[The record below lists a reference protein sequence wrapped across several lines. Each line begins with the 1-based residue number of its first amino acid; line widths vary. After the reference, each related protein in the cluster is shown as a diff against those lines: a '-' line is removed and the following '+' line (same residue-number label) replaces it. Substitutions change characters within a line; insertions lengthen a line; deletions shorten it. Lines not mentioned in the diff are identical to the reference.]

1 MVSVKAGAMRIA
13 LVADAYKPLRSSA
26 AVQIRDLAH
35 ELAAQGHSPTVIVP
49 AAGLGRGWSLENE
62 SGVEV
67 LRVAAP
73 RTKDLGHVR
82 RALAELLLPYFM
94 LRGVSQS
101 PLSSVQWD
109 AVVWYS
115 PSIFLGPLVSRLK
128 RASHCPSYLILRDM
142 FPEWA
147 VDAGVMEKGPVFGL
161 LKRVARYQYSLA
173 DTIGVQSPANLGLLD
188 GSNGS
193 GYRLEVLNNWLTQG
207 RNGQSPISVA
217 DTPLTG
223 RTIFVYAG
231 NMGVAQDMPAVL
243 QLAERMQSR
252 KDAGFLFVGRGT
264 ETRKLR
270 ALAAKLKLN
279 NVVFHDEIEP
289 WEVPGLLAQCHI
301 GIVALDPRHTTHN
314 VPGKF
319 LTYLQAGLPVLARL
333 NPGNDLE
340 VLVQNEG
347 IGLACSDPS
356 IDKFHELAVQLLE
369 NREAFEQTAA
379 RGKDLS
385 RRMFS
390 VEAAATQIVDSLR
403 HSNGL

>member
-1 MVSVKAGAMRIA
+1 MRIA
-13 LVADAYKPLRSSA
+13 LVADTYTPLRTSTA
-26 AVQIRDLAH
+26 LLIRDLAH

-49 AAGLGRGWSLENE
+49 AARLDSSWTLEHE
-62 SGVEV
+62 SGVDV

-73 RTKDLGHVR
+73 RTKDIGRVR
-82 RALAELLLPYFM
+82 RALSEFLLPYFM

-101 PLSSVQWD
+101 PLSSVKWD
-109 AVVWYS
+109 AVIWHS

-128 RASHCPSYLILRDM
+128 RTSQCPSYLILRDV

-147 VDAGVMEKGPVFGL
+147 VDAGVIGRGPAFHFFRL
-161 LKRVARYQYSLA
+161 VARYQYSLA
-173 DTIGVQSPANLGLLD
+173 DTIGVQSPANLGLLAD
-188 GSNGS
+188 RKGA
-193 GYRLEVLNNWLTQG
+193 GYRLEVLYNWLADAGQG
-207 RNGQSPISVA
+207 PSPISVA
-217 DTPLTG
+217 DTALAG

-252 KDAGFLFVGRGT
+252 EDAGFLFVGRGT
-264 ETRKLR
+264 EADNLR
-270 ALAAKLKLN
+270 ARAAKLKLD
-279 NVVFHDEIEP
+279 NVAFYNEIEP
-289 WEVPGLLAQCHI
+289 SEVHGLLTQCHI

-340 VLVQNEG
+340 KLIHDER
-347 IGLACSDPS
+347 IGLACTDRS
-356 IDKFHELAVQLLE
+356 IERLHELAVHFLD
-369 NREAFEQTAA
+369 NRGAFEGTAA
-379 RGKDLS
+379 RGRELV

-390 VEAAATQIVDSLR
+390 VETAAAQIVDRLAAGSTR
-403 HSNGL
+403 